1 MKRMESNLILEF
13 LWGYS
18 RIFNV
23 EITGAWHASVM
34 IIRGIEYFRDKKTHI
49 HQMCSKSRLRIC
61 RTNALL
67 ATTTFL
73 AWCKI
78 KSTTP

>member
-34 IIRGIEYFRDKKTHI
+34 IIRGIEYFRDKKRTSTRCVLRAAYAFVG
-49 HQMCSKSRLRIC
+49 QMHCSPQRRFWLGVK
-61 RTNALL
+61 
-67 ATTTFL
+67 
-73 AWCKI
+73 
-78 KSTTP
+78 